1 MVTAN
6 STWKPAGI
14 DRRVQQPAP
23 APRLMMYAHDT
34 YGLGH
39 LRRSLAIA
47 GHLSRAIPSLSTLLV
62 TGSPVAHAF
71 ELPPRTDYVTLPPV
85 VKTDDEQ
92 YRARDIDLSPESII
106 SLRASLI
113 ENVALHYAPDVILVD
128 HSPIGMKGEALPA
141 LKAVRDAFPQTRLVL
156 GLRDVL
162 DEPAKVRRQWQ
173 MQGVYDQI
181 EELYDRIL
189 IYGQPDIFN
198 PVEAYAF
205 PATLA
210 ARTQFTGY
218 IQREEPVHL
227 APELRAELGLDDGP
241 FVLVTAGGGGDGV
254 VLEETSLEA
263 IELLGYQEKLQA
275 VVVTGPLMDSAQR
288 TRLEERARAL
298 SPFVHLIPF
307 HHDLPGLMRA
317 ASVVVSMG
325 GYNTLCEIVSAG
337 SPAIVVPR
345 AHPRLEQHIRAE
357 AFAARGLVQMLPAAE
372 LSPSRLAVTI
382 WRTLHNL
389 PGSSPV
395 SSGWEGNGLARISR
409 EIASLLP
416 GHGHGVTR
424 SLLSAAS

>member
-1 MVTAN
+1 MVTGH
-6 STWKPAGI
+6 STWIPADI
-14 DRRVQQPAP
+14 DRQVQQPAP
-23 APRLMMYAHDT
+23 TPRLMMYAHDT

-47 GHLSRAIPSLSTLLV
+47 RHMSRAIPNLSTLLV

-71 ELPPRTDYVTLPPV
+71 ELPPRTDYVKLPSV

-92 YRARDIDLSPESII
+92 YRAREIDLSPESI
-106 SLRASLI
+106 SGLRASLL
-113 ENVALHYAPDVILVD
+113 ESVALHYAPDVMLVD
-128 HSPIGMKGEALPA
+128 HSPTGMKGEALPA
-141 LKAVRDAFPQTRLVL
+141 LRAIRRSFPGTKLVL

-162 DEPAKVRRQWQ
+162 DDPARVQRQWRE
-173 MQGVYDQI
+173 QGVYDTI
-181 EELYDRIL
+181 EELYDQVL

-210 ARTQFTGY
+210 ARAQFTGY

-227 APELRAELGLDDGP
+227 APELRAELGLHDGP
-241 FVLVTAGGGGDGV
+241 FVLVTAGGGGDGA
-254 VLEETSLEA
+254 VLEEASLEA
-263 IELLGYQEKLQA
+263 LELLGSRDGLQA
-275 VVVTGPLMDSAQR
+275 VVVTGPLMDSPPRA
-288 TRLEERARAL
+288 RLEERARAL
-298 SPFVHLIPF
+298 SPSVHLIPF
-307 HHDLPGLMRA
+307 HRDLPGLMRA

-337 SPAIVVPR
+337 SPAIIVPR

-395 SSGWEGNGLARISR
+395 SSGWEGNGLARIAGA
-409 EIASLLP
+409 IAGLLP
-416 GHGHGVTR
+416 GYGHG
-424 SLLSAAS
+424 AAPSFLRVAS